1 LSIAYLDTHVAV
13 FLAAGALEEFSKEA
27 KRQIDG
33 NDLLIS
39 PMVYLEFDYLHSRQK
54 IKLSAKKM
62 YSILNLDFG
71 IQLCQWPFAKVAKEA
86 SELHW
91 TNDPFD
97 RIIVAQ
103 ALVNQEAMLITRDRL
118 IAKNYR
124 KAIW

>member
-1 LSIAYLDTHVAV
+1 MSIAYLDTHAAV
-13 FLAAGALEEFSKEA
+13 FLAAGMLEEFSKEA
-27 KRQIDG
+27 KRQIEA

-39 PMVYLEFDYLHSRQK
+39 PMVYLEFDSLYDRQK
-54 IKLSAKKM
+54 IKISAKKL

-71 IQLCQWPFAKVAKEA
+71 IQLCQLPFARVAKEA

-91 TNDPFD
+91 TSDPFD

-103 ALVNQEAMLITRDRL
+103 ALSNQEAMLITRDRL
-118 IAKNYR
+118 IGKNYR